1 MGDRARRRRNASM
14 SLPQQVLAWLTDPAH
29 WTGPTGIPV
38 RLGEHVAIS
47 LASIAIALAIAFPV
61 GLWVGHTRRGV
72 RLAIN
77 AANVGRAIPSLAAI
91 GIFVPLTVLIDPEA
105 GFKVYPTLI
114 AMVVL
119 AVPPILVNTY
129 AGISGIDAD
138 LVEAAR
144 AMGLRERQI
153 LGRVELPLGLPAILA
168 GVRSASVQVI
178 ATATLGAIYGLG
190 ALGSYIVEGVAQ
202 NDDAKVFA
210 GVVLVAAL
218 ALTSEA
224 LLSLAQRRVLPR
236 GLAAPAT
243 G

>member
-1 MGDRARRRRNASM
+1 M
-14 SLPQQVLAWLTDPAH
+14 SLPEQVWAWFTDPEH
-29 WTGPTGIPV
+29 WTGPTGIPM
-38 RLGEHVAIS
+38 RLAEHVAIS
-47 LASIAIALAIAFPV
+47 LASIVIALVIAFPI
-61 GLWVGHTRRGV
+61 GLWVGHTRRGI
-72 RLAIN
+72 RLAIG
-77 AANVGRAIPSLAAI
+77 AANVGRAIPTLAAI
-91 GIFVPLTVLIDPEA
+91 GILVPLTVLIDPDA

-129 AGISGIDAD
+129 SGIAGVDAD

-153 LGRVELPLGLPAILA
+153 VGRLELPLGLAPILA

-202 NDDAKVFA
+202 NDDGKLFG
-210 GVVLVAAL
+210 GVVLVALL

-224 LLSLAQRRVLPR
+224 LLSLAQRRVQPR
-236 GLAAPAT
+236 GLAAAPAT
-243 G
+243 

>member
-1 MGDRARRRRNASM
+1 MNLPAS
-14 SLPQQVLAWLTDPAH
+14 VWAWLTDPAH
-29 WTGPTGIPV
+29 WAGPSSIPM

-47 LASIAIALAIAFPV
+47 VGSIAVALALALPI
-61 GLWVGHTRRGV
+61 GLWIGHTGRGA

-77 AANVGRAIPSLAAI
+77 LANVGRAIPSLAAI
-91 GIFVPLTVLIDPEA
+91 GIVVPVTAAIDADA
-105 GFKVYPTLI
+105 GFKVYPTVI
-114 AMVVL
+114 AMIVL

-129 AGISGIDAD
+129 QGIASVDAD

-153 LGRVELPLGLPAILA
+153 LGGIEIPLALAAILA

-190 ALGSYIVEGVAQ
+190 ALGSYVVEGVAQ
-202 NDDAKVFA
+202 NDDAKLFG
-210 GVVLVAAL
+210 GVVLVASLAL
-218 ALTSEA
+218 ASEA
-224 LLSLAQRRVLPR
+224 LLALAQRRATSP
-236 GLAAPAT
+236 GLRTA

>member
-1 MGDRARRRRNASM
+1 M
-14 SLPQQVLAWLTDPAH
+14 SLPEQVWAWLTDPAH
-29 WTGPTGIPV
+29 WTGPSGIPT
-38 RLGEHVAIS
+38 RLAEHIVIS
-47 LASIAIALAIAFPV
+47 LVSIAIALVIAFPI
-61 GLWVGHTRRGV
+61 GLWVGHNRRGV

-77 AANVGRAIPSLAAI
+77 AANVGRAVPSLAAI
-91 GIFVPLTVLIDPEA
+91 GILVPLTVLIDPDA

-129 AGISGIDAD
+129 SGIAGVDAD

-153 LGRVELPLGLPAILA
+153 VGRVELPLGLAPILA

-202 NDDAKVFA
+202 NDDGKLFG
-210 GVVLVAAL
+210 GVVLVALLAL
-218 ALTSEA
+218 ASEA
-224 LLSLAQRRVLPR
+224 GLALAQRRVQPR
-236 GLAAPAT
+236 GLAAIGAT
-243 G
+243 

>member
-1 MGDRARRRRNASM
+1 
-14 SLPQQVLAWLTDPAH
+14 VVAWLTDPAQ
-29 WTGPTGIPV
+29 WAGPTGIPT

-47 LASIAIALAIAFPV
+47 LASVAIALAIAFPI

-91 GIFVPLTVLIDPEA
+91 GIVVPLTVLIDPDA

-129 AGISGIDAD
+129 SGIAGVDAD

-153 LGRVELPLGLPAILA
+153 LGRVELPLSLPVILA
-168 GVRSASVQVI
+168 GIRSASVQVI

-202 NDDAKVFA
+202 NDDAKLFA
-210 GVVLVAAL
+210 GVLLVALL

-224 LLSLAQRRVLPR
+224 LLSLAQGRVVPR
-236 GLAAPAT
+236 GLTNARTA
-243 G
+243 

>member
-1 MGDRARRRRNASM
+1 M
-14 SLPQQVLAWLTDPAH
+14 SLPEQVLVWFADPAH
-29 WTGPTGIPV
+29 WTGPTGIPM
-38 RLGEHVAIS
+38 RLAEHVVIS
-47 LASIAIALAIAFPV
+47 LASIAIALAIAFPI
-61 GLWVGHTRRGV
+61 GLWVGHTHRGV

-77 AANVGRAIPSLAAI
+77 AANIGRAIPSLAAI
-91 GIFVPLTVLIDPEA
+91 GIVVPITVLLDPDA

-129 AGISGIDAD
+129 SGIAGVDAD

-153 LGRVELPLGLPAILA
+153 LSRVELPLGLPAILA
-168 GVRSASVQVI
+168 GIRSASVQVI

-202 NDDAKVFA
+202 NDDAKLFG

-218 ALTSEA
+218 AVTSEGV
-224 LLSLAQRRVLPR
+224 LSLAQRRVLPR
-236 GLAAPAT
+236 GLAIASAA
-243 G
+243 